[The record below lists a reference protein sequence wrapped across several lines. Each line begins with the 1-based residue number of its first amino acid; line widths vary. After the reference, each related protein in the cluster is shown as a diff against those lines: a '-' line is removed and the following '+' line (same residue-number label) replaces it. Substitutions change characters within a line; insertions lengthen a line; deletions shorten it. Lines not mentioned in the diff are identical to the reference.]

1 MKKILKSI
9 FLTLLV
15 SVFLVSTTVI
25 PGTGKLSET
34 LEIADAI
41 GTVVASVD
49 FSNGNVNTNNAT
61 FLNIT
66 NSADEPYTEAANIGG
81 SNCRKIPAG
90 KFMYIGFDRGAVP
103 TSANNLMIDVTF
115 WDDNSNA
122 IWFNYNG
129 TSADYAGADFNRT
142 ASKGWATTTV
152 VLTDAA
158 FKGAMRDGT
167 DIRIGYGSSDVY
179 IKSVSVSIGSLN
191 PDAEPV
197 PTTPDSDSEFKGR
210 TFAGYQMWHR
220 AGNNASD
227 WVHWSYGVFPAPGL
241 QKNVNVCSWPDTSI
255 YPTTSLYQT
264 NLADLGD
271 GRKAGLYSSID
282 PEVVKVH
289 FDLMQ
294 NAGLDGV
301 AVQRFVG
308 GIGKT
313 ITKTEANH
321 LDYVRENSERTDRLF
336 YVCYDLNGAG
346 DDIVQCLKN
355 DWVYEIE
362 QTRAL
367 TSSPNYAT
375 VNGKPVVEFWG
386 LGMDYVSVEKTNQI
400 IDFFHSRGCY
410 IIAGCSREWRSESAE
425 KLALYNKVDCLSPWT
440 VGAYGDISGANWY
453 YQNTMI
459 ADNNYCNQNG
469 IDYLPVCFAGSGNW
483 VSAEGNF
490 SETDRAGGNLLWTQV
505 RNAKALGLEA
515 VYIAMFD
522 EYEENTNILNSAR
535 DYFDIP
541 TNEYFETIAKNGIWT
556 SSDYYLRL
564 TGAASKLLRDE
575 ISNTEEIPIPYSEG
589 PLYFRNSFEYRD
601 TVLFRSGV
609 EKAMTLQIDP
619 CFHEDGVVTNQNMGN
634 ANANIEKVS
643 SIASKTGLYAA
654 KLSGN
659 ANGNSEYTYRTNDT
673 KILVKAG
680 MTLSFSKYAVNDN
693 GRYTSVDLIFS
704 DGSKLSNV
712 LTEYAASNATGNV
725 GSWTDV
731 TYTIG
736 KGAAVGKTI
745 TGMALSY
752 KSNQSGDFTAYF
764 DDVIIEESD
773 VDVPVVETGDLYV
786 SSVSPVETNII
797 GGDRVSYSATVR
809 NLGDGAITTPVSL
822 DFYADGKF
830 LETVK
835 TSVTINANGFTTVTT
850 TNKYAV
856 AFGMHSVKVFVN
868 SDNAINDTDMSNN
881 ILKKRFIAED

>member
-1 MKKILKSI
+1 MKKTLKSL

-15 SVFLVSTTVI
+15 AVFLISVTVI
-25 PGTGKLSET
+25 PGSET
-34 LEIADAI
+34 LETADAI

-49 FSNGNVNTNNAT
+49 FSNGNVATNNAT
-61 FLNIT
+61 FLNIG
-66 NSADEPYTEAANIGG
+66 NSTDEPYTEAANIGG

-90 KFMYIGFDRGAVP
+90 KFMYIGFNRGAVP

-129 TSADYAGADFNRT
+129 RSNDYAGADFNRT

-158 FKGAMRDGT
+158 LSGKMRDGT
-167 DIRIGYGSSDVY
+167 DIRLGYGSSDVY
-179 IKSVSVSIGSLN
+179 VKSISVSIGSLN

-197 PTTPDSDSEFKGR
+197 PTTPNSDSEFKGR

-227 WVHWSYGVFPAPGL
+227 WVHWSYGQFPAPGL
-241 QKNVNVCSWPDTSI
+241 QKNVNVCSWPDISI
-255 YPTTSLYQT
+255 YPSESLYQT

-271 GRKAGLYSSID
+271 GRKAKLYSSID
-282 PEVVKVH
+282 PEVVKIH
-289 FDLMQ
+289 FDLMEK
-294 NAGLDGV
+294 AGLDGV

-321 LDYVRENSERTDRLF
+321 LDYVRQNSERTDRLF
-336 YVCYDLNGAG
+336 YICYDLNGAG
-346 DDIVQCLKN
+346 SDILECLKN

-375 VNGKPVVEFWG
+375 VNGKPVVEIWG
-386 LGMDYVSVEKTNQI
+386 IGYDFGISEQKMGQI

-410 IIAGCSREWRSESAE
+410 LVAGTPRGWREGGSAYS
-425 KLALYNKVDCLSPWT
+425 LDLYKKIDCISPWT
-440 VGAYGDISGANWY
+440 VGVYGNTNDANSY
-453 YQNTMI
+453 YNQTMI

-469 IDYLPVCFAGSGNW
+469 MDYLPVCFAGSGNW
-483 VSAEGNF
+483 VSENGTF
-490 SETDRAGGNLLWTQV
+490 SETDREGGKFLWNQV
-505 RNAKALGLEA
+505 RNAKSLGLNA

-541 TNEYFETIAKNGIWT
+541 TNEYFETISKNGIWA

-564 TGAASKLLRDE
+564 VGAASKLLRGE
-575 ISNTEEIPIPYSEG
+575 IANTNEIPIPYSEG
-589 PLYFRNSFEYRD
+589 PLHFRNSFEYRD

-619 CFHEDGVVTNQNMGN
+619 CFHDAGVVTNQNMGN
-634 ANANIEKVS
+634 ANANIEKING
-643 SIASKTGLYAA
+643 IAKKTGLYAA

-673 KILVKAG
+673 KILVKSG
-680 MTLSFSKYAVNDN
+680 MTLSFSKYAANEK
-693 GRYTSVDLIFS
+693 GKYTSVDLIFS

-712 LTEYAASNATGNV
+712 LPEYAASNATGNV

-731 TYTIG
+731 KYTIG

-745 TGMALSY
+745 TGIALSY

-773 VDVPVVETGDLYV
+773 VEPPVVETGDLYV
-786 SSVSPVETNII
+786 SSVAPVETNIV

-809 NLGDGAITTPVSL
+809 NLGNGAITTPVSL

-850 TNKYAV
+850 SNKYTV
-856 AFGMHSVKVFVN
+856 AFGMHSIKVFVN

-881 ILKKRFIAED
+881 ILKKRFLAED